1 MPESVPYR
9 LIDFSASD
17 TGNGSLAMFQSGP
30 AGPEIPAALRGLL
43 PFDIKKVL
51 VVSGMKPGDVRGKHA
66 HRETQEIIIPIHGG
80 CDFEIDDGTTVHSVS
95 LHGMKQGLLLP
106 PCVWRTFKNFEEGTI
121 ILIIA
126 DQFYNEKDYVRD
138 YGEFTRMMRA

>member
-1 MPESVPYR
+1 MPDSLPYR
-9 LIDFSASD
+9 LIDFPASD

-30 AGPEIPAALRGLL
+30 AGPEIPASLRGLL

-66 HRETQEIIIPIHGG
+66 HLETQEIIIPIQGG
-80 CDFEIDDGTTVHSVS
+80 CDFEIDDGTKVHSVS

-106 PCVWRTFKNFEEGTI
+106 PRVWRTFKNFEEGTI

-126 DQFYNEKDYVRD
+126 DQYYDEKDYIRKYED
-138 YGEFTRMMRA
+138 FKRLMLD